1 MSRARARV
9 GLREMRRGGVSS
21 ARSLVHGG
29 SEEGGAD
36 REGPRRREREKGRV
50 GQRLGVWQN
59 EPARHRGKM
68 GARGGGGGAT
78 GTDKLA
84 PLGWERERGSARGQK
99 PPLTGG
105 AHLSGSAGARPGWTK
120 LGWLG
125 CFAFFFFSE
134 FSNDFPFLFYRGF
147 NPNLIQISNSN

>member
-68 GARGGGGGAT
+68 GARGGGGSKWHRQVCPT
-78 GTDKLA
+78 R
-84 PLGWERERGSARGQK
+84 LGEGEGKR
-99 PPLTGG
+99 
-105 AHLSGSAGARPGWTK
+105 AGAETATDRWRPPVRQRRRAALLDQAG
-120 LGWLG
+120 LARLL
-125 CFAFFFFSE
+125 CL
-134 FSNDFPFLFYRGF
+134 FLF
-147 NPNLIQISNSN
+147 L

>member
-68 GARGGGGGAT
+68 GARGGGGG
-78 GTDKLA
+78 G
-84 PLGWERERGSARGQK
+84 GQK
-99 PPLTGG
+99 PPPRWPPKGG
-105 AHLSGSAGARPGWTK
+105 
-120 LGWLG
+120 
-125 CFAFFFFSE
+125 
-134 FSNDFPFLFYRGF
+134 RGGRHRH
-147 NPNLIQISNSN
+147 